1 MSKTVMLVH
10 GAWVTTDQ
18 DCKGRGT
25 GPWWGGLGEI
35 PNLHSRGPEP
45 DIKLARLVGR

>member
-1 MSKTVMLVH
+1 MSKTIMLVH
-10 GAWVTTDQ
+10 GAWVTTNQ

-25 GPWWGGLGEI
+25 GVSDYLES

>member
-1 MSKTVMLVH
+1 MSRTIMLVQSSVGH
-10 GAWVTTDQ
+10 HKSGLQRSRYRAVV
-18 DCKGRGT
+18 
-25 GPWWGGLGEI
+25 GGLGEI